1 MSGTPHRSLGLGFVE
16 VVRAR
21 PSIPPLGSL
30 ASLLVAASP
39 PPTDLHVVKHGF
51 EGGHRPDPEAHDQS
65 PSLQEAIRQAN
76 VPKVCVLG
84 FWIWLHVVVHGPL
97 NRLCCFRDSSLASA
111 ESKEKL
117 AKLYEVKGPNTVFDL
132 IYDMVENA
140 KKYEPK
146 YRLIR
151 NGLATKVEKSRNQ
164 VKQRKNRVKKVGGVK
179 KVS

>member
-65 PSLQEAIRQAN
+65 PSLQEAIRQ
-76 VPKVCVLG
+76 
-84 FWIWLHVVVHGPL
+84 
-97 NRLCCFRDSSLASA
+97 LCCFRDSSLASA

-151 NGLATKVEKSRNQ
+151 VCIHTNSCTFFYQLHSSLSYSL
-164 VKQRKNRVKKVGGVK
+164 RK
-179 KVS
+179 